1 MVARQT
7 RKRSEKLDLRLT
19 PEAKETIYAAA
30 AAADRSVSDFVLESV
45 LSQAEQTLADRQR
58 FGLDATQWSAFLE
71 ALDRPARELPRLETL
86 LHNPGI
92 FDESDLS

>member
-1 MVARQT
+1 MVARQP

-30 AAADRSVSDFVLESV
+30 AAHRSVSDFVLESV

-58 FGLDATQWSAFLE
+58 FSLDAAQWAAFLE
-71 ALDRPARELPRLETL
+71 ALDRPVREHPRLESL
-86 LHNPGI
+86 LRNPRI
-92 FDESDLS
+92 FDESNPM